1 MMCGVSLLEMYSNT
15 YFFKG
20 WTDRLSS
27 WVYESPGY
35 SSRRERSRRRG
46 IEIQE
51 GRRELRGGGVE
62 EGLARLCEQRVKGI
76 VSQ

>member
-1 MMCGVSLLEMYSNT
+1 MCGVSLLEMYSNT

-35 SSRRERSRRRG
+35 SSRRERSRRR
-46 IEIQE
+46 ERQE
-51 GRRELRGGGVE
+51 GRREGE
-62 EGLARLCEQRVKGI
+62 EELKKAWPGC
-76 VSQ
+76 VSRESREM